1 MKDNFSNQASQ
12 YSKFR
17 PHYPQELIDHVVAFV
32 KNKDTALDVATG
44 NGQVAIAL
52 SKYFHT
58 VYATDISENQLLHAP
73 KIINVVYKNQSAEAT
88 DFHDRQFDLI
98 TVAQAVH
105 WFDFNKFY
113 AEVYRILKPK
123 GVIAILGYGLFSTN
137 PHSDKILLDFYR
149 NIVGPFWDAERKY
162 LDEDYKT
169 IPFPFEELETESF
182 SNEFTWSFN
191 QLIGY
196 LETWSAV
203 EHYKAHH
210 NQNPIDLIREE
221 LEASWESNDKKVTFP
236 MLLRVGKLK

>member
-17 PHYPQELIDHVVAFV
+17 PHYPEALINHVLSFV
-32 KNKDTALDVATG
+32 KHKDTALDVATG

-52 SKYFHT
+52 SRQFHT

-73 KIINVVYKNQSAEAT
+73 QIINIIYKNQSAEST
-88 DFHDRQFDLI
+88 DFHYNQFDLI

-105 WFDFNKFY
+105 WFDFNTFY
-113 AEVYRILKPK
+113 AEVYRILKPN
-123 GVIAILGYGLFSTN
+123 GIIAILGYGLFSTN
-137 PHSDKILLDFYR
+137 PDADTILLDFYH

-162 LDEDYKT
+162 LDEHYKT
-169 IPFPFEELETESF
+169 IPFPFEELEAEQF
-182 SNEFTWSFN
+182 SNEFTWNFD
-191 QLIGY
+191 QLVGY

-221 LEASWESNDKKVTFP
+221 LETSWNNNDKKVTFP
-236 MLLRVGKLK
+236 MLLRIGKLK

>member
-12 YSKFR
+12 YSQFR
-17 PHYPQELIDHVVAFV
+17 PHYPQELIDHVLSFV
-32 KNKDTALDVATG
+32 HQKEAALDVATG
-44 NGQVAIAL
+44 NGQVAISL

-58 VYATDISENQLLHAP
+58 VYATDISEQQLLQAP
-73 KIINVVYKNQSAEAT
+73 KVLNVVYKNQSAEAT
-88 DFHDRQFDLI
+88 DFHDRQFDLV

-113 AEVYRILKPK
+113 AEVNRILKPD
-123 GVIAILGYGLFSTN
+123 GIIAIIGYGLLSTN
-137 PHSDKILLDFYR
+137 PHSDKILLDFYQ

-162 LDEDYKT
+162 LDDDYKT
-169 IPFPFEELETESF
+169 IPFPFEELETETF
-182 SNEFTWSFN
+182 SNAFTWSFD

-210 NQNPIDLIREE
+210 NQNPVDQIREA
-221 LEASWESNDKKVTFP
+221 LEASWESHDKKVTFQ

>member
-113 AEVYRILKPK
+113 AEVSRILKPD
-123 GVIAILGYGLFSTN
+123 GIIAIIGYGLLSTN
-137 PHSDKILLDFYR
+137 PHSDKILLDFYH

-162 LDEDYKT
+162 LDDNYRT